1 MLSISTQKAC
11 EIIKALGGNPDALPD
26 RMPETLLDETVRLIS
41 ESGGGSGYVLPAA
54 TVQALGGVKKA
65 AAVADLSD
73 APTKENFNA
82 LLASLRAAGILSE

>member
-26 RMPETLLDETVRLIS
+26 ETVRLIS
-41 ESGGGSGYVLPAA
+41 ESGGGSSYVLPAA
-54 TVQALGGVKKA
+54 TAQALGGVKKA